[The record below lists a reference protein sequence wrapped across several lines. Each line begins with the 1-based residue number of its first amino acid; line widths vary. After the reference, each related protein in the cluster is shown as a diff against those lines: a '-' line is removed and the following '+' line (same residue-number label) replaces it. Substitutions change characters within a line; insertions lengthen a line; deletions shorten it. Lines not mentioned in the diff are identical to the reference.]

1 MRVEVSHLSDAVEVQ
16 NVWKKFRIY
25 HDKAYTLK
33 ERLIFWNRQKAD
45 EFWALKGVNLTIHS
59 GTTVGLIGRNGS
71 GKSTLLK
78 IISRILYPTRG
89 EVKIRGRVST
99 LLELGAGFHP
109 DFTGRENIFLNASI
123 LGFTRKEIKDKLQDI
138 IAFSELEDFIDNPV
152 RNYSS
157 GMYMRL
163 GFSVA
168 VHVDPDIL
176 LVDEVLAVGDLA
188 FQEKCINRIKEMK
201 RQGKTIIFVSH
212 SPDQV
217 EDLCDVA
224 VWLDK
229 GEIKMQGRADQVVE
243 AYVRSVS

>member
-1 MRVEVSHLSDAVEVQ
+1 MSDAVEVQ